1 MKAFWLLIVAS
12 TLVGCSTTVKTRQF
26 PVRLESNP
34 PGARVFYSESAAP
47 QQSDKKNS
55 YLGETPC
62 VAMITGTGSGYFKLP
77 EIAYVS
83 QYMPGSAT
91 FTAEPPRGVATSNTI
106 SFTYRGS
113 TPYVDGD
120 RIPRGVFFDF
130 TK

>member
-1 MKAFWLLIVAS
+1 MKACSLLIIAS
-12 TLVGCSTTVKTRQF
+12 VCAGCATTSTRQY
-26 PVRLESNP
+26 PVRLESDP

-47 QQSDKKNS
+47 QQSEKKNS

-62 VAMITGTGSGYFKLP
+62 VAMITGTRSGYFKLP

-83 QYMPGSAT
+83 KYMPGTAT
-91 FTAEPPRGVATSNTI
+91 FIAEPPRGVLTSNTI

-120 RIPRGVFFDF
+120 KIPQGVFFDF

>member
-1 MKAFWLLIVAS
+1 MKALSLLACTIVFA
-12 TLVGCSTTVKTRQF
+12 GCSTTSTRQY
-26 PVRLESNP
+26 PVRLESDP

-47 QQSDKKNS
+47 QQSEKKNS

-62 VAMITGTGSGYFKLP
+62 VAMISGTRSGYFKLP

-83 QYMPGSAT
+83 KYMPGSAT
-91 FTAEPPRGVATSNTI
+91 FTAEPPRGVLTSNTI

-113 TPYVDGD
+113 TGYIDGD
-120 RIPRGVFFDF
+120 KIPQAIFFDF

>member
-1 MKAFWLLIVAS
+1 MKALPFLIVAS
-12 TLVGCSTTVKTRQF
+12 LCAGCSTTSTREY
-26 PVRLESNP
+26 PVRLESDP

-47 QQSDKKNS
+47 QQSEKKNS

-62 VAMITGTGSGYFKLP
+62 VAMITGTRSGYFKLP

-83 QYMPGSAT
+83 KYMPGSAT
-91 FTAEPPRGVATSNTI
+91 FTAEPPRGVPTSNTI

-120 RIPRGVFFDF
+120 KIPRGIFFDF